1 MGRPQTDAAAYAR
14 SSSVADA
21 GKVDDPLLL
30 IHGMVNDDVVFTNS
44 TEIIAQLQQEFG
56 LARGTALR
64 AVDLLRQEG
73 LVRTVAGRGTFVV
86 PRPASK

>member
-1 MGRPQTDAAAYAR
+1 MVFGMIDPEGPEPLYLQLAAVLRGRIERGELPANR
-14 SSSVADA
+14 PIPS
-21 GKVDDPLLL
+21 
-30 IHGMVNDDVVFTNS
+30 
-44 TEIIAQLQQEFG
+44 IAQLQQEFG